1 MTRTYQPVAVCG
13 ESRKHGSER
22 EDWEAIPSSTP
33 TPQPADTIVTLG
45 DYVDRGPDS
54 KGVLDRLISLHE
66 TGRLVALRGN
76 HELVMLNAVFSSQN
90 ESYWRICGGADRAAW
105 RQP

>member
-33 TPQPADTIVTLG
+33 TEEARIA
-45 DYVDRGPDS
+45 YS
-54 KGVLDRLISLHE
+54 EAEERL
-66 TGRLVALRGN
+66 
-76 HELVMLNAVFSSQN
+76 
-90 ESYWRICGGADRAAW
+90 RAADAGED
-105 RQP
+105 RQEKIQATQALKRARARYQAAGGMVQI

>member
-33 TPQPADTIVTLG
+33 TPHIEVKAWKTKKSI
-45 DYVDRGPDS
+45 
-54 KGVLDRLISLHE
+54 RL
-66 TGRLVALRGN
+66 
-76 HELVMLNAVFSSQN
+76 
-90 ESYWRICGGADRAAW
+90 
-105 RQP
+105 RQKLSEIKEQS

>member
-33 TPQPADTIVTLG
+33 TLNLSMVMKNVIL
-45 DYVDRGPDS
+45 
-54 KGVLDRLISLHE
+54 SL
-66 TGRLVALRGN
+66 
-76 HELVMLNAVFSSQN
+76 
-90 ESYWRICGGADRAAW
+90 
-105 RQP
+105 